1 MRRWWSC
8 SFTTSLLQYHYAL
21 KNDPYRQAAEWFGL
35 GFFLKISKKKVLC
48 RIQKHVTLP
57 CFFLNECK
65 SCSQTKLHLLLCQF
79 FLNCHCSL
87 KMWTK
92 NAYCSK
98 VIILLLTGV
107 KPSWLHSPV
116 IFQLKYLLF
125 VISFDTTAILQHY
138 CRRPFSSIS

>member
-35 GFFLKISKKKVLC
+35 GFFLKISKKSFMQNTKARHLALLFFEWM
-48 RIQKHVTLP
+48 QKLQSNWTSLASLP
-57 CFFLNECK
+57 I
-65 SCSQTKLHLLLCQF
+65 F

-107 KPSWLHSPV
+107 KPSWPHSPV